1 MALPPEASPPPDANP
16 LRARLARGEFVVGA
30 TLMVPSAETAAQIA
44 ALGFDFLWVEME
56 HSPITLETFRNI
68 VLATR
73 GLPALPFARVPV
85 AELWTAKRVL
95 DSGALGVIFP
105 FVNTPALAE
114 TAAAACRYPPKGR
127 RGSGAGLANFRW
139 PVSNYYQFAD
149 ENVLC
154 VAMIERGEAVDAIDA
169 IAATPGVDVIFIGVS
184 DLSFSLGLNGRQDEP
199 RLHEA
204 IARVVAAAKKHGQY
218 LGRPGLDPESIRK
231 FHAEGF
237 QFFQG
242 PTDIDLLR
250 SGARSLLT
258 PSGRFRPPNSA
269 KEILY

>member
-1 MALPPEASPPPDANP
+1 MAQPPEAGPPPYANP
-16 LRARLARGEFVVGA
+16 LKERLARGEFVVGA
-30 TLMVPSAETAAQIA
+30 TLMVPSSETAAQLA

-56 HSPITLETFRNI
+56 HSPITLETFRSI

-73 GLPALPFARVPV
+73 GLPALPFARVPI

-95 DSGALGVIFP
+95 DAGALGVIFP
-105 FVNTPALAE
+105 FVNTPALAA
-114 TAAAACRYPPKGR
+114 TAAAACRYPPQGR

-139 PVSNYYQFAD
+139 PVADYHKFAD

-154 VAMIERGEAVDAIDA
+154 VAMIERAEAVEAIDE

-199 RLHEA
+199 MLRQA
-204 IARVVAAAKKHGQY
+204 IAKVATAAKRHGKY
-218 LGRPGLDPESIRK
+218 LGRPGLDPASIQRY
-231 FHAEGF
+231 HAEGF

-250 SGARSLLT
+250 AGARGLLE
-258 PSGRFRPPNSA
+258 PSSRFRPPNSA